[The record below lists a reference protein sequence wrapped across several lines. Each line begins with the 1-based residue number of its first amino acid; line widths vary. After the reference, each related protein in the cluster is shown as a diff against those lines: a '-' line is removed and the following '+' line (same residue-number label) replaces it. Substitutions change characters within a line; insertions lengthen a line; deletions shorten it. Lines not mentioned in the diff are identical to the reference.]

1 MSSLTI
7 VKSDI
12 IFHDK
17 LSAMPISLLKT
28 EITDDIIKSYGL
40 AVLNIENV
48 LNHIHE
54 GHVYRNFVMDDKMI
68 ELIELIEF
76 VERGN
81 QLIPPIIRNIFNDEW
96 KIFDGQH
103 RVALSLKLE
112 ITSIPF
118 LIRLD
123 QMKYL
128 NQLK

>member
-1 MSSLTI
+1 MSSLSI

-17 LSAMPISLLKT
+17 LSAMPINQLKT
-28 EITDDIIKSYGL
+28 EITDDIIKDYGL
-40 AVLNIENV
+40 EVLNIENV
-48 LNHIHE
+48 LNQIHE

-68 ELIELIEF
+68 ELIKF

-81 QLIPPIIRNIFNDEW
+81 KLIPPIIRNIANDEW
-96 KIFDGQH
+96 TIFDGQH
-103 RVALSLKLE
+103 RLALSSKLE

-123 QMKYL
+123 QMKYI